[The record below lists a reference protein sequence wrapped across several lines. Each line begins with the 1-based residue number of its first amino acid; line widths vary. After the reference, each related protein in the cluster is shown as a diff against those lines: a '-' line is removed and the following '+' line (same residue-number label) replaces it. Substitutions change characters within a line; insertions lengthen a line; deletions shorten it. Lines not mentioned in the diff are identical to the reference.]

1 MKSVMNDRFGETFD
15 TGAAVDPGRRSS
27 APRIEA
33 AATIAARHAGE
44 VDVAGRFPAEAVA
57 ALKAH
62 RLLGMAVPVE
72 LGGEDAS
79 TADVADACFKLGRAC
94 SSTAMIFAMHQIK
107 VACIVRHGRGNAWHD
122 AMLRRL
128 CDERWLLA
136 SSTTEGQN
144 GGNIRT
150 SAAAINTRGEAI
162 TLDRES
168 TVISYG
174 AQADGIVTT
183 MRRSADA
190 AGSDQVL
197 VVLLRNQYDLE
208 PLMQWDTLGMRGT
221 CSAGFRLKARADAEQ
236 ILPVPYETIHTGTMT
251 PMAHILWS
259 AAWSGIAAAAVDRAQ
274 MFLRKAARQS
284 KGQMPPGAAHFTK
297 AQSSLR
303 ALTSLVRSAI
313 QRYEAAL
320 ADERLLAS
328 LDFHAAMNL
337 LKVEASE
344 TSLAIVMAAMRACGL
359 SGYRNDSDCSLGRQ
373 LRDVLSA
380 PIMINNDRILASL
393 ATTSLM
399 STVPMSLMD

>member
-1 MKSVMNDRFGETFD
+1 MSCPARPPGMKSVMNIRVGETFGI
-15 TGAAVDPGRRSS
+15 GAAPVWVDAGQRSW
-27 APRIEA
+27 AHRVEA
-33 AATIAARHAGE
+33 AATAAAQHAGE
-44 VDVAGRFPAEAVA
+44 VDLAGRFPAEAVA
-57 ALKAH
+57 ALKAQ

-72 LGGEDAS
+72 LGGEGAS

-107 VACIVRHGRGNAWHD
+107 IACIMRHGRGSAWHE

-128 CDERWLLA
+128 CDEQWLMA

-150 SAAAINTRGEAI
+150 SAAAVGLQGDAI
-162 TLDRES
+162 TLERES

-197 VVLLRNQYDLE
+197 VVLLRDQYDLE

-221 CSAGFRLKARADAEQ
+221 CSAGFRLKAQADAEQ
-236 ILPVPYETIHTGTMT
+236 ILPVPYETIHSQTMT

-274 MFLRKAARQS
+274 LFLRKAARQS

-303 ALTSLVRSAI
+303 A
-313 QRYEAAL
+313 
-320 ADERLLAS
+320 
-328 LDFHAAMNL
+328 
-337 LKVEASE
+337 
-344 TSLAIVMAAMRACGL
+344 
-359 SGYRNDSDCSLGRQ
+359 
-373 LRDVLSA
+373 
-380 PIMINNDRILASL
+380 
-393 ATTSLM
+393 
-399 STVPMSLMD
+399 

>member
-1 MKSVMNDRFGETFD
+1 MNIRVGERFD
-15 TGAAVDPGRRSS
+15 TGAAAVWTTPGRLSVASRV
-27 APRIEA
+27 EA
-33 AATIAARHAGE
+33 AASAAAQPAGE
-44 VDVAGRFPAEAVA
+44 VDRAGRFPAEAIA
-57 ALKAH
+57 ALKMQ
-62 RLLGMAVPVE
+62 RLLGMAVPAE
-72 LGGEDAS
+72 LGGEGAS
-79 TADVADACFKLGRAC
+79 TVEVADACFKLGRAC

-107 VACIVRHGRGNAWHD
+107 VACILRHGHGSAWHE

-128 CDERWLLA
+128 CEEQWLLA

-150 SAAAINTRGEAI
+150 SAAAVGLRDDAI

-183 MRRSADA
+183 MRRSVDA

-197 VVLLRNQYDLE
+197 VVLLKHQYDLE
-208 PLMQWDTLGMRGT
+208 PTMQWDTLGMRGT
-221 CSAGFRLKARADAEQ
+221 CSAGFRLKALAGAEQ
-236 ILPVPYETIHTGTMT
+236 ILPVPYERIHSQTMT
-251 PMAHILWS
+251 PVAHILWS
-259 AAWSGIAAAAVDRAQ
+259 AAWSGIAASAVDRAQ
-274 MFLRKAARQS
+274 VFLRKAARQG

-303 ALTSLVRSAI
+303 TMTALVRSAI
-313 QRYEAAL
+313 GSYDAAL
-320 ADERLLAS
+320 RDESLYAS

-337 LKVEASE
+337 LKVESSE
-344 TSLAIVMAAMRACGL
+344 TAVAVVLGAMRACGL

-399 STVPMSLMD
+399 STVPMSLSD

>member
-1 MKSVMNDRFGETFD
+1 MNIRVGETSGTD
-15 TGAAVDPGRRSS
+15 AAPIWVDAGQHSWAHRV
-27 APRIEA
+27 EV

-44 VDVAGRFPAEAVA
+44 VDLAGRFPAEAVA
-57 ALKAH
+57 ALKAQ
-62 RLLGMAVPVE
+62 RLLGMAVPLE
-72 LGGEDAS
+72 LGGEGAS

-107 VACIVRHGRGNAWHD
+107 IACLVRHGRGSAWHE

-128 CDERWLLA
+128 CTEQWLMA

-144 GGNIRT
+144 GGNIRS
-150 SAAAINTRGEAI
+150 SAAAVGLQGHTI
-162 TLDRES
+162 TLERES

-183 MRRSADA
+183 MRRSAEA

-197 VVLLRNQYDLE
+197 VVLLRDQYDLE
-208 PLMQWDTLGMRGT
+208 ALMQWDTLGMRGT
-221 CSAGFRLKARADAEQ
+221 CSAGFRLKAQADAEQ
-236 ILPVPYETIHTGTMT
+236 ILPVPYETIHSQTMT

-274 MFLRKAARQS
+274 QFLRKAARQS
-284 KGQMPPGAAHFTK
+284 KGQMPPGAAQFTR

-303 ALTSLVRSAI
+303 GLTALVRSAI
-313 QRYEAAL
+313 HRYEAAL
-320 ADERLLAS
+320 AETQLFSS

-344 TSLAIVMAAMRACGL
+344 TALAIVMAAMRTCGL
-359 SGYRNDSDCSLGRQ
+359 TGYRNDSDCSLGRH

-380 PIMINNDRILASL
+380 PIMINNDRILANL

-399 STVPMSLMD
+399 ATVPTSLLD

>member
-1 MKSVMNDRFGETFD
+1 MNIRVGETFRISA
-15 TGAAVDPGRRSS
+15 TPVRVDPGQRCWAYRV
-27 APRIEA
+27 EA
-33 AATIAARHAGE
+33 AATAAAQHADE
-44 VDVAGRFPAEAVA
+44 VDLAGRFPAEAIA
-57 ALKAH
+57 ALKAQ

-72 LGGEDAS
+72 LGGDGAS

-107 VACIVRHGRGNAWHD
+107 IACIMRHGRGNAWHA
-122 AMLRRL
+122 AMLQRP
-128 CDERWLLA
+128 CDEQWLLA

-144 GGNIRT
+144 GGNIRM
-150 SAAAINTRGEAI
+150 SAAAVELQGDAI
-162 TLDRES
+162 TLERES

-197 VVLLRNQYDLE
+197 VVLLRDQYDLA
-208 PLMQWDTLGMRGT
+208 PLKHWDTLGMRGT
-221 CSAGFRLKARADAEQ
+221 CSAGFRLKAHASAEQ
-236 ILPVPYETIHTGTMT
+236 ILPVPYETIHTRTMT

-303 ALTSLVRSAI
+303 ALTALVRSAI

-320 ADERLLAS
+320 TDEHHFSS

-344 TSLAIVMAAMRACGL
+344 SALAIVMAAMRACGL
-359 SGYRNDSDCSLGRQ
+359 TGYRNDSDCSLGRQ

-380 PIMINNDRILASL
+380 PIMINNDRILANL

-399 STVPMSLMD
+399 STVPLSLMD